1 MSSEAVIGIGT
12 NMGDRLMNINHAVR
26 AISLLPHTKV
36 TAASHIYETDPVGLE
51 DQPKFLNANILLE
64 TDISPM
70 TLLGACL
77 GIEASFG
84 RKRLKKD
91 GPRIVDLDLLI
102 FEAVRSE
109 SFELTLPHPKIL
121 QRAFVMVPL
130 LDLFPSGR
138 APGLYFGPHL
148 KELGR
153 RGVERFDAEIKL
165 PAELSAN
172 LL

>member
-26 AISLLPHTKV
+26 ALSLLPHTKV
-36 TAASHIYETDPVGLE
+36 TAASYIYETEPVGVD

-91 GPRIVDLDLLI
+91 GPRIIDLDLLI

-148 KELGR
+148 KEIGSH
-153 RGVERFDAEIKL
+153 GVVLFDAEIKL
-165 PAELSAN
+165 PPKIS
-172 LL
+172 